1 MRRPRPLI
9 VLLTALAA
17 FLVFP
22 LPAAAQEANGSI
34 RVEVLDEEDLPF
46 PGATV
51 ALTNKNGTYPRQVRV
66 TTADG
71 AAFFPVV
78 AAGKGYQVQVEVAG
92 YAPVIRGDL
101 DVPIKATTTVR
112 VKLNPEMVENVVVLG
127 REETVDLEKGGTQ
140 TTSFSD
146 EFIDDLP
153 VLGRNYQ
160 AVLSKAPGVN
170 DVDGDGNPNVHGARE
185 RDFKAT
191 IDGVSNVDPLTGTFM
206 SNINPDSIAEIE
218 VVTSGAGAEYGGATG
233 GFARVITK
241 SGGNDFEGVFN
252 FFYRSSKL
260 DGNGATDI
268 PAEEFDYERIQPS
281 INFTGP
287 VVRNHLWFAINH
299 EYIKDQDPI
308 VFVDG
313 TSVTQTIDGWRHL
326 DKFTWQASARNKLQ
340 FTYSADPLTWGPLG
354 VSTLTG
360 PESGY
365 DYEQGGPTYQLRW
378 TVPFSPT
385 TSWDALVAFS
395 DTGISWTPTTRNVY
409 NACVRD
415 PRGELAPLERF
426 GQPVSQD
433 YCFDT
438 GKARG
443 SGSFLSDFEDV
454 RQRWTYELKGEKF
467 VPEFLGSDH
476 RFNIG
481 MNIEDVYYSYNRQ
494 QRPFST
500 FLPIRGGDFPGLDTG
515 GEQAGGQ
522 IGGQVF
528 RDVSLITPE
537 GAFYPSFFDQ
547 TRSADA
553 MRYAFWVEDSFRP
566 MPNLSIRF
574 GLRFSREEIN
584 SQGYAAIDPAAEHEA
599 FFDVFN
605 ACWDQYNNSPA
616 FKPFCRIQAYDVFTG
631 YQNEI
636 DPSRKNILKRSE
648 NYRTPEKFTITNN
661 NIDPRFSISWDPWN
675 NAKTKFY
682 ATWGRYHGD
691 MFLLPFIAEQGP
703 DFVTDRYEVLY
714 DQTGGDEIGWI
725 PATQAIRSAFSI
737 SQVDR
742 NMRSP
747 YNDEFTIGFERELAA
762 ETSIAVTYLNRK
774 FKDQM
779 QDIDINHFPKDEGSD
794 CIYDPN
800 SGEGRPIGDP
810 DGVFDD
816 CGGRPVPV
824 GVKPGGIG
832 GLIWEQRPDGYP
844 DLFIYNPLF
853 NQIFQIGNYN
863 ESQYEAV
870 QVELRRRFY
879 KNWEMEASYVW
890 SEATGQAEDFNQ
902 GLGDDPTTVV
912 DEQGYLSYDQRH
924 FVKVNGRTYLP
935 WWGGFRLGTSLS
947 WQSGLPYSITEV
959 TPVLD
964 ARTDFAGSAYQYFQ
978 NKTVYPTRQRNDQ
991 RNTSFWTI
999 DINFQKE
1006 FTLGPTVCSLQLD
1019 VFNLLNDDVMW
1030 VRGLQNGRLAA
1041 TRRFGRRFQAAVK
1054 VNF

>member
-9 VLLTALAA
+9 VLLSALSA
-17 FLVFP
+17 FLVFLVP
-22 LPAAAQEANGSI
+22 VAAQEANGSI

-66 TTADG
+66 TSADG

-78 AAGKGYQVQVEVAG
+78 ASGKGYQIQVEVAG

-101 DVPIKATTTVR
+101 EVPIKATTTVR

-127 REETVDLEKGGTQ
+127 REDTVDLEKGGTQ
-140 TTSFSD
+140 TTTFSD

-268 PAEEFDYERIQPS
+268 PSEEFDYERIQPS
-281 INFTGP
+281 LNFTGP
-287 VVRNHLWFAINH
+287 IVRNHLWFAVNH

-313 TSVTQTIDGWRHL
+313 GSVTQTIDGWRHL
-326 DKFTWQASARNKLQ
+326 DKFTWQVSARNKLQ

-354 VSTLTG
+354 VSTVT
-360 PESGY
+360 PAESGY
-365 DYEQGGPTYQLRW
+365 NYEQGGPTYQLRW

-385 TSWDALVAFS
+385 TSWDALIAFS
-395 DTGISWTPTTRNVY
+395 DTGISWTPTTQGEF
-409 NACVRD
+409 NACVTD
-415 PRGELAPLERF
+415 PRGELAPAERF
-426 GQPVSQD
+426 GQAVSQD
-433 YCFDT
+433 YCLDT
-438 GKARG
+438 GKSRR
-443 SGSFLSDFEDV
+443 SGSFLSNFEDT

-467 VPEFLGSDH
+467 VPEFLGADH

-481 MNIEDVYYSYNRQ
+481 MNVEDVFYSYNQQ

-500 FLPIRGGDFPGLDTG
+500 FLPVQASDFPGLNFGDQAANKRVG
-515 GEQAGGQ
+515 GL
-522 IGGQVF
+522 IF
-528 RDVSLITPE
+528 RDTALVPNSNPFSIFPVL
-537 GAFYPSFFDQ
+537 FDQ

-553 MRYAFWVEDSFRP
+553 MRYALWIEDSFRP
-566 MPNLSIRF
+566 IPNLSLRIGF
-574 GLRFSREEIN
+574 RFSREEIN
-584 SQGYAAIDPAAEHEA
+584 SQGYQPIDPAAENQA
-599 FFDVFN
+599 FNQVFN
-605 ACWDQYNNSPA
+605 ECWDAAGNNPA
-616 FKPFCRIQAYDVFTG
+616 WQQPCRIRAFDQFTG

-636 DPSRKNILKRSE
+636 DRTRKDILKRSG
-648 NYRTPEKFTITNN
+648 NIRAPEKFTVVNN

-703 DFVTDRYEVLY
+703 DFVTDRFDVSYRGIDDDIGELSAN
-714 DQTGGDEIGWI
+714 QTFRT
-725 PATQAIRSAFSI
+725 PFSI
-737 SQVDR
+737 SQIDR
-742 NMRSP
+742 NVRSP
-747 YNDEFTIGFERELAA
+747 YNDEFTIGVEREVAA

-774 FKDQM
+774 FKDQL
-779 QDIDINHFPKDEGSD
+779 QDIDINHRPKDQGST
-794 CIYDPN
+794 CTG
-800 SGEGRPIGDP
+800 SGQAVGKP
-810 DGVFDD
+810 DGEFDD
-816 CGGRPVPV
+816 CGGLAVPV
-824 GVKPGGIG
+824 GVKPGIG

-853 NQIFQIGNYN
+853 NQIFFIGNFN

-870 QVELRRRFY
+870 QFELRRRFY

-890 SEATGQAEDFNQ
+890 SEATGQAEDYNQ
-902 GLGDDPTTVV
+902 GLGDDPTTVQ
-912 DEQGYLSYDQRH
+912 DEQGFLSYDQRH
-924 FVKVNGRTYLP
+924 LVKVNGRTYLP
-935 WWGGFRLGTSLS
+935 WWGGFRLGTSIS

-959 TPVLD
+959 QPVLD
-964 ARTDFAGSAYQYFQ
+964 AREDFGGSGFQFFQ
-978 NKTVYPTRQRNDQ
+978 NKTVYPSRQRNDE
-991 RNTSFWTI
+991 RNVAFWTI

-1006 FTLGPTVCSLQLD
+1006 FQLGPTVCSLQLD

-1030 VRGLQNGRLAA
+1030 VRGIQNGRLVA